1 MGDGVLHGAGEGVLR
16 LGVAALC
23 RLDGGLG
30 GLQNAGPLQCRD
42 LHDLAAEL
50 PRELRG
56 LEMVAVFPD
65 DVHHVDGH
73 DDRNAKLGE
82 LCGEVEISL
91 QIRAV
96 NDVEDGVR
104 ALADQIISRH
114 DLLERVRRQRIDAGQ
129 VHDDDIIMLFEPAL
143 LFFDR
148 DARPVA
154 DELVRAGQGVKERRL
169 AAVRVARKGDLDLLF
184 HHSAPSCSGT
194 LTEIRYA

>member
-1 MGDGVLHGAGEGVLR
+1 
-16 LGVAALC
+16 
-23 RLDGGLG
+23 
-30 GLQNAGPLQCRD
+30 
-42 LHDLAAEL
+42 
-50 PRELRG
+50 
-56 LEMVAVFPD
+56 MVAVFPD

-154 DELVRAGQGVKERRL
+154 DELVGAGQSVEQGGF
-169 AAVRVARKGDLDLLF
+169 AAVRVARKGNFDLFLHILTPSVKLL
-184 HHSAPSCSGT
+184 
-194 LTEIRYA
+194 